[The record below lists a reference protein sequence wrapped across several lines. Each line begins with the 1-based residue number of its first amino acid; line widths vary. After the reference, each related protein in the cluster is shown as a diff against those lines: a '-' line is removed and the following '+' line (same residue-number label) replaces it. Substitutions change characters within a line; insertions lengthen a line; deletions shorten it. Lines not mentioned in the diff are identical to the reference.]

1 MTFYLDELM
10 QLRNSIFLS
19 SVLLFSSHSK
29 ASDFG
34 TTGLIDIPTARM
46 ASDGILTTSAAIQSR
61 TNSYSVTYQVTPW
74 LEGTFRYTGF
84 NDFFYYDRN
93 YEAKLLLLREAT
105 FIPQVAVGIRDLVGT
120 GVYGS
125 EYLVASKKFGGLD
138 LTLGLGWG
146 RLAGKGAFSNPLA
159 KISDSFAY
167 RDDFT
172 GRGGELSSGTFFRGQ
187 NVGLFG
193 GLSYKLDSLPLSVMV
208 EYNPDLYLWES
219 DYQGSY
225 KPESPWTAGISWEAL
240 PGISLSL
247 SRQHNQ
253 EWGFSLSAAIDT
265 KARPA
270 RRTPNVMKS
279 SRDIAGS
286 DLPLML
292 NEKQWYDLLLYD
304 AERSGLVLVEATINP
319 KTQVATLVM
328 GNKAYPIWA
337 DAIAQMTVLADLHLP
352 KRVKSFRFVV
362 EEEGHQVFTLPIRR
376 LSRNQLGANP
386 VFRREIKLL
395 PADAPESPQ
404 HRTDFVQ
411 KKLFIDANLSSKFQ
425 LFDPDD
431 PARYQ
436 LYGKLGVNLAL
447 PDDWSLRGT
456 YAIDISNT
464 FGESTR
470 KSDSVLPRVRS
481 DIVKYL
487 KEGSTGL
494 ESLFF
499 EKRGSWMQGLHYRAY
514 GGVLEEMYTGAGGEL
529 LYQPHQSR
537 LAFGLSGNWVQQRD
551 YDKSFELL
559 DYKTTTAFA
568 SAYWASPF
576 YNFDFAVHAGRY
588 LAKDLGA
595 TIEARRTFSNGWM
608 IGLWAT
614 ITDVPFEDFG
624 EGSFDKGMFF
634 KIPLNGLFRQNV
646 RSSYSTRIRPIQ
658 RDGGARL
665 EDFSGNIWWNL
676 RGVRYDAFQ
685 ENSDR
690 LTP

>member
-1 MTFYLDELM
+1 MR
-10 QLRNSIFLS
+10 QRKIIFLI
-19 SVLLFSSHSK
+19 SVLALPSGVF

-46 ASDGILTTSAAIQSR
+46 ASDGVLTTSAAIQSR
-61 TNSYSVTYQVTPW
+61 TNAYSITYQVTPW

-93 YEAKLLLLREAT
+93 YEAKLLLLRESGFA
-105 FIPQVAVGIRDLVGT
+105 PQVAVGIRDLVGT
-120 GVYGS
+120 GVYGA
-125 EYLVASKKFGGLD
+125 EYLVASKKFGKVD

-146 RLAGKGAFSNPLA
+146 RLAGKGVISNPL
-159 KISDSFAY
+159 IEFSDSFAD
-167 RDDFT
+167 RQDFT
-172 GRGGELSSGTFFRGQ
+172 GRGGELSSGTFFRGR
-187 NVGLFG
+187 NMGLFG
-193 GLSYKLDSLPLSVMV
+193 GFSYKLDSLPLSVML
-208 EYNPDLYLWES
+208 EYNPDQYLWES

-225 KPESPWTAGISWEAL
+225 KPDSPWTAGVTWEAL
-240 PGISLSL
+240 PGVSLSF

-265 KARPA
+265 GARPA
-270 RRTPNVMKS
+270 RRSPYVMKS

-286 DLPLML
+286 DLPSML
-292 NEKQWYDLLLYD
+292 NKEQWYDLLLYD
-304 AERSGLVLVEATINP
+304 AERSGLILVEATIDRE
-319 KTQVATLVM
+319 TQVATLVM

-352 KRVKSFRFVV
+352 SRVKSLRFVI
-362 EEEGHQVFTLPIRR
+362 EEEGHQVYSVPIRR
-376 LSRNQLGANP
+376 PSRNTFGATP
-386 VFRREIKLL
+386 VFQRDVKLL
-395 PADAPESPQ
+395 PADAPKAPQ

-411 KKLFIDANLSSKFQ
+411 KKLFIDANLSTKFQ

-436 LYGKLGVNLAL
+436 LYGKLGLSLAL
-447 PDDWSLRGT
+447 PDSWSLRGT
-456 YAIDISNT
+456 YALDITNT
-464 FGESTR
+464 FDESTR
-470 KSDSVLPRVRS
+470 ESDSILPRVRS

-487 KEGSTGL
+487 KQGSTGL
-494 ESLFF
+494 DSLFL
-499 EKRGSWMQGLHYRAY
+499 EKRGSWSPELHYRAY
-514 GGVLEEMYTGAGGEL
+514 AGVLEEMYSGAGGEL

-551 YDKSFELL
+551 YDKSVALL
-559 DYKTTTAFA
+559 DYKTATVFA

-588 LAKDLGA
+588 LAKDVGA

-608 IGLWAT
+608 VGLWAT

-634 KIPLNGLFRQNV
+634 KIPLNTLLNQNV
-646 RSSYSTRIRPIQ
+646 RTSYSTRVRPIQ

-685 ENSDR
+685 DNIDR
-690 LTP
+690 LAP